1 MFIDVESSIEV
12 YCIKIWR
19 GFFNNFSIIVFF
31 SFDGNVIKVIL
42 DLLEEFGNGKIYYIN
57 VIVVNNVG
65 LEFILK
71 LDGFVVDI
79 IFLVCFKVWD
89 GKSYYF
95 NDMEYVL
102 SLNEFII
109 LWDCYDSE
117 FLVVQFWFVIKD
129 L

>member
-1 MFIDVESSIEV
+1 MFIDVESSIQV

-31 SFDGNVIKVIL
+31 CFNGNVIKVIL